1 MIDKEKKKKEKKFTV
16 DECKDDRS
24 TILGK
29 VEVDPEQDSKDLE
42 ERVFLLISN
51 FITDSRAAP

>member
-1 MIDKEKKKKEKKFTV
+1 MIDKKKKRKEKFTA

-29 VEVDPEQDSKDLE
+29 VEADPEQDSKDLE